1 MTAEQRWWV
10 YGSAGALA
18 ALVAAIDLSRVS
30 VSASGVAAAVLFA
43 LLVGGGIATMRMMPA
58 VALAAAW
65 AAGLVQ
71 IFGDVPVTVAEV
83 PLLAVM
89 FCAARWGSLGTV
101 LAAAA
106 TIPAAF
112 VAVMIA
118 GMTGSYGAY
127 RFGFAGVLSGGWGRS
142 GVALVA
148 FAALAVPW
156 LWGLTMRFVDRAQRA
171 RRLQESAEAEAALA
185 HEQTITAQERA
196 AQAEELAAQAQE
208 LTAQAHEIARLRGE
222 QNRLTR
228 DVHDVVGHSLTV
240 ILAQAESAQ
249 FRGDDDVAV
258 LQETM
263 RTIAASARLSLQDVR
278 GVLSPD
284 SPRRT
289 SARLEAI
296 LASVAEMNGR
306 DTNIVH
312 VGVARPLPPEL
323 DEVACRVL
331 QEMLTNALKHGD
343 SAEGLHV
350 ELAWP
355 DEHGLADSLRI
366 EVVNAIEQTVDT
378 AGQRTE
384 SMPEHDGP
392 TGLGS
397 GIEGMRRRL
406 ASVGGRLDVRRRDS
420 ADGSTF
426 TATAW
431 VPVRD
436 IGGDRAGN
444 HGRDAHATRVP
455 ADADLTAATGV
466 AKTTPQSGVTDVIE
480 AATAGSPVAEV
491 RGTGRIPEEHGG
503 ESYT

>member
-1 MTAEQRWWV
+1 MERWRRWPATPREPGGCGVTVQQRWWV
-10 YGSAGALA
+10 YGGAGVVA
-18 ALVAAIDLSRVS
+18 ALFAAVDLSRGS
-30 VSASGVAAAVLFA
+30 MSASGAATAVLFA

-71 IFGDVPVTVAEV
+71 IFGDVPLTVAEV

-101 LAAAA
+101 IAAAA
-106 TIPAAF
+106 AIPAAP
-112 VAVMIA
+112 VAVLLA
-118 GMTGSYGAY
+118 GMMGIYRFY
-127 RFGFAGVLSGGWGRS
+127 RFGFAEVLSGGWGRS
-142 GVALVA
+142 DVALVA
-148 FAALAVPW
+148 FAGLVLPW
-156 LWGLTMRFVDRAQRA
+156 LLGLTMRFVDRAQGA

-208 LTAQAHEIARLRGE
+208 LTAQAHEIARLREE

-249 FRGDDDVAV
+249 FRGHDDVAA

-278 GVLSPD
+278 GVLSPG

-306 DTNIVH
+306 ETDIAR

-343 SAEGLHV
+343 PAERLHV

-366 EVVNAIEQTVDT
+366 EVVNATESVAET
-378 AGQRTE
+378 AGQRAE
-384 SMPEHDGP
+384 STLDHDEPG
-392 TGLGS
+392 GLGS

-420 ADGSTF
+420 GDGSTF

-436 IGGDRAGN
+436 VGGRGADRI
-444 HGRDAHATRVP
+444 
-455 ADADLTAATGV
+455 
-466 AKTTPQSGVTDVIE
+466 Q
-480 AATAGSPVAEV
+480 
-491 RGTGRIPEEHGG
+491 EEHGG
-503 ESYT
+503 ESRP